1 MYQTNNYK
9 QSDSKAHLTDT
20 DRKRI
25 KKLCTP
31 EAFCEV
37 LEFCENEEHAD
48 DFEYLSND
56 FKGLTVN
63 GQGADN
69 ILLCVYYLA
78 CKNATDSAVTSF
90 LRGIDSD
97 EDFKCLTTGIFLELA
112 TAQKK
117 KITFEKIMADELKDR
132 RRREKESERE
142 LRRLEREAFLATQPQ
157 YYGEKLTQKVVEMIL
172 GELGVSVRLN
182 LVTKKIELHGNTEI
196 IHQLYS
202 KDNIMST
209 LPTVILDICKNN
221 DVGKGQLGLGAINA
235 YLFNLAD
242 ANRYN
247 PITEMLMS
255 HENSDES
262 RLEAVYDIL
271 GVEDS
276 FDKTLI
282 RKWLIQ
288 TVAFAFADFDTPVST
303 EGVLVLQ
310 GEQGNGKT
318 SFFRRFAG
326 EPLWFTEGAVL
337 DMRNKDSIIT
347 AISGWICELGE
358 IDSTLKKE
366 QSALKAFL
374 TRTVD
379 KIRLP
384 YAAAESTMPRTTSM
398 CGTVNPEQFL
408 KDSTGNR
415 RYWTIHVDRIDKR
428 RLFALTK
435 EEIFDIWGYIYHLY
449 LQDKDGF
456 RLSDAENRRL
466 ETRNRDFSEGLPYEE
481 EVRSELDFGI
491 KKEFWS
497 WVSPADISPYFQG
510 AKAEQI
516 GRVLAKIKK
525 EESEVKLI
533 RTATGRRYLIPLNSW
548 ISQRLKNNK

>member
-1 MYQTNNYK
+1 MYQSNNFK
-9 QSDSKAHLTDT
+9 QSNSKTHLTGT
-20 DRKRI
+20 DWNRI

-31 EAFCEV
+31 EAFGEV
-37 LEFCENEEHAD
+37 LEYCESEEHAE

-63 GQGADN
+63 GEGADN
-69 ILLCVYYLA
+69 LLLCVYYLA
-78 CKNATDSAVTSF
+78 CKNATDSAVMSF

-97 EDFKCLTTGIFLELA
+97 EDFKCLTTGIFLDLA

-117 KITFEKIMADELKDR
+117 KTVFEKIMADELKDR
-132 RRREKESERE
+132 RKRNRENERE
-142 LRRLEREAFLATQPQ
+142 LRRIDREAFLATQPP
-157 YYGEKLTQKVVEMIL
+157 YYGEKLTQKVVETIL

-182 LVTKKIELHGNTEI
+182 LVTKKIELHGNTEV

-209 LPTVILDICKNN
+209 LPTLILDVCKNN
-221 DVGKGQLGLGAINA
+221 EVGKGQIGLGAINA

-247 PITEMLMS
+247 PITEMLIS

-262 RLEAVYDIL
+262 RLEAVYEIL
-271 GVEDS
+271 GVRDS
-276 FDKTLI
+276 FDRTLI

-288 TVAFAFADFDTPVST
+288 TVAFAFADIENPVST

-318 SFFRRFAG
+318 SFFRRLAG
-326 EPLWFTEGAVL
+326 DPLWFTEGAVL

-366 QSALKAFL
+366 QSALKAFI

-435 EEIFDIWGYIYHLY
+435 EEIFDMWGFVYHLY
-449 LQDKDGF
+449 LQDREGF
-456 RLSDAENRRL
+456 RLNDVENKKL
-466 ETRNRDFSEGLPYEE
+466 EMRNRDFSEGLPYEE

-497 WVSPADISPYFQG
+497 WVSPSELSVFFQG
-510 AKAEQI
+510 AKAEHI
-516 GRVLAKIKK
+516 GRVLTKIKK
-525 EESEVKLI
+525 EEPEIKMI
-533 RTATGRRYLIPLNSW
+533 RTAMGKRYFIPICGW
-548 ISQRLKNNK
+548 ISQQLKKNA